1 MDSYKAKIG
10 DNQIMCANCG
20 NDEFYV
26 EKKFYGDIYDIS
38 SPYKRLREFYLE
50 VQCSNCGNEPSLTEV
65 EWNNIEFY
73 AYSDQVDK
81 EVDKD
86 RMEDKKIDKNK
97 LRYMEVEGSEIYIK
111 LKGGEEVHLS
121 CSKEDLQKNYD
132 KGRFVLKFE
141 CSFLTECSIRAL
153 FSGINNEVDTLIMR
167 KGFIESDSNEVELF
181 EFSFVGGKLRY
192 DKIRED
198 MRCRYK
204 FEYLVGIEESKAD
217 FRRVEDK

>member
-20 NDEFYV
+20 SDEFYV

-50 VQCSNCGNEPSLTEV
+50 AQCSNCGNEPSLTEV

-73 AYSDQVDK
+73 TYSD

-111 LKGGEEVHLS
+111 LKGGEEIHLS
-121 CSKEDLQKNYD
+121 CLKEDLQKNYD
-132 KGRFVLKFE
+132 KGGFVLKFE
-141 CSFLTECSIRAL
+141 CSFLTECSIKSLLLAV
-153 FSGINNEVDTLIMR
+153 SDEINTLIMR
-167 KGFIESDSNEVELF
+167 KGFIEAETNEMNFF
-181 EFSFVGGKLRY
+181 EFSFVGGRLRY
-192 DKIRED
+192 DKIKDGERYY
-198 MRCRYK
+198 YK